1 MLVLS
6 RAVGETIAIGD
17 DIVLHILELNGH
29 HVKFGIEAPVGV
41 SVHRA
46 EVYRKILERKASAT
60 YPVPVPNP

>member
-6 RAVGETIAIGD
+6 RVVGATIAIGD
-17 DIVLHILELNGH
+17 DIVLHILEINGQ
-29 HVKFGIEAPVGV
+29 HVKFGIQAPLGI

-60 YPVPVPNP
+60 QPVPSP